1 MTNPPKELY
10 TITMEQPKPRSGFN
24 VFSFSDEITVNRIG
38 KKVNIKGSDGSFTDS
53 DSVEANLLFEIL
65 KVLKKSK

>member
-1 MTNPPKELY
+1 
-10 TITMEQPKPRSGFN
+10 MEQPKRGFN

-38 KKVNIKGSDGSFTDS
+38 KKVNIKGRDGTYNET

-65 KVLKKSK
+65 KVLKKGK